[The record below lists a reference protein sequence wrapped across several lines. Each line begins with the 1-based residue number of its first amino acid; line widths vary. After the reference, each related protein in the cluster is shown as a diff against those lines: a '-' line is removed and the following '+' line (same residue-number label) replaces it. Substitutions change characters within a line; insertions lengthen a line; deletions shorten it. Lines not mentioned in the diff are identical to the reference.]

1 MSNNQCRICFNEDGL
16 LKNVFDTEIQVNDK
30 KSLRLREIF
39 KAVTNISIYSGDL
52 FPETICE
59 HCISELSKAFRIRIQ
74 AKKSDF
80 ILRKSLSH
88 ELVKSEVKSDNFDDE
103 NELSKSLD
111 DFELDIFNDCDEED
125 VIQFVKK
132 EEEIEETVY
141 DMALCD
147 ERKETT
153 PSKIVEVDI
162 DEQLA
167 DYPELHYSDSDSDD
181 AEDTKKMNTVT
192 NIKGKFVCY
201 ICDEVS
207 AVTFNIKEIINN
219 F

>member
-1 MSNNQCRICFNEDGL
+1 MSNNQCRICLGEEVT
-16 LKNVFDTEIQVNDK
+16 LKNVFHTEIQVNDK

-39 KAVTNISIYSGDL
+39 KAVTNITIYSGDL

-59 HCISELSKAFRIRIQ
+59 YCISELSKAYRIRIQ

-80 ILRKSLSH
+80 ILRKSLSAQ
-88 ELVKSEVKSDNFDDE
+88 LVKSEVKSDNFDVE

-111 DFELDIFNDCDEED
+111 DFELEIFNDCNEED
-125 VIQFVKK
+125 DIQSVKK
-132 EEEIEETVY
+132 EEEIEEAAVY
-141 DMALCD
+141 DVIICD

-153 PSKIVEVDI
+153 PTKIMEVDI
-162 DEQLA
+162 DEQIA
-167 DYPELHYSDSDSDD
+167 DYPEVHYSDSEADDD

-207 AVTFNIKEIINN
+207 YCSM
-219 F
+219 